1 MASLPVG
8 MHSRAS
14 NAGLQMH
21 QMSFQT
27 HSVDGPVVCVI
38 TLWFW
43 SVTVT
48 RGWIFGEREN
58 EGERYRIRNVCLL
71 EPLLHYIMHRREGT
85 CSCGECPS

>member
-27 HSVDGPVVCVI
+27 HSVDGPVVCAI
-38 TLWFW
+38 TLCVLECYCYQRLDLW
-43 SVTVT
+43 
-48 RGWIFGEREN
+48 GGGGER
-58 EGERYRIRNVCLL
+58 GRKVS
-71 EPLLHYIMHRREGT
+71 HQ
-85 CSCGECPS
+85 ECVSV